1 MGNCIYFLEHENENE
16 FINSKKKISSKNYF
30 KKDNDNDNDFNFKS
44 DFEYLESDSES
55 SCDSDYY
62 YQYFF
67 LM

>member
-1 MGNCIYFLEHENENE
+1 MGNCFYLIDYKNENE
-16 FINSKKKISSKNYF
+16 FINSKKISSKNYF
-30 KKDNDNDNDFNFKS
+30 KKDNN